1 MKKERA
7 DKAKQKMAGQEQS
20 DIYNHGQTVHIEAV
34 GNKKIEIFAE
44 ELHNILHE
52 HRAEEVKAAKIS
64 KIAPPAV
71 LEFEAFDP
79 NVNIH

>member
-1 MKKERA
+1 MV
-7 DKAKQKMAGQEQS
+7 GQEQS
-20 DIYNHGQTVHIEAV
+20 DIYSKGQMVHIEVV

-52 HRAEEVKAAKIS
+52 TAAEAVKSAKIS
-64 KIAPPAV
+64 KITPSAV

-79 NVNIH
+79 NVNIQQPS